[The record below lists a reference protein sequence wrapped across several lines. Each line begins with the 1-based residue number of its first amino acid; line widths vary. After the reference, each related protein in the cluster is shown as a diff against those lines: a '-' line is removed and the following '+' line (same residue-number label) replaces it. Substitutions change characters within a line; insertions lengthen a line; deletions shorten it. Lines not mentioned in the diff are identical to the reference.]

1 MSNEKYEKTELLLDI
16 AEDIVLG
23 YLAKER
29 YANSTERNY
38 ADITTVLKKWGL

>member
-1 MSNEKYEKTELLLDI
+1 MTNEKYEKTKLLLDM

-29 YANSTERNY
+29 YTTSTEMNY
-38 ADITTVLKKWGL
+38 VDITTVLKKRSL